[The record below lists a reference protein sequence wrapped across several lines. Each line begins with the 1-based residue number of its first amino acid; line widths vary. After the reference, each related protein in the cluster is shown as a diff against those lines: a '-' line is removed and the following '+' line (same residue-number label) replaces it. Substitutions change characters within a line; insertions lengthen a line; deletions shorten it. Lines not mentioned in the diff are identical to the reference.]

1 MYRLIDLKNKFM
13 VTGGEGRRG
22 ERLGVWN
29 WHIHTV
35 LFRLYLHFV
44 LEILRAVGIYQ
55 IDGNVLPWNSWK
67 ASWGKWVLICVLKTG
82 WKVRLEEAHVNRSRN
97 VCVSGSMSPKS
108 DERPHRGLTDWGSL
122 RSLSKQESVKPL
134 SVGRV
139 LALLLFSHHIMSSSL
154 RPHGL
159 WPVGLLCPWDFPSK
173 NTGVGCH
180 FLLQGIFLTQGL
192 NPGLPHC
199 RQMLY
204 HLSHQGSPCINKLKD
219 KNHMIISID
228 A

>member
-1 MYRLIDLKNKFM
+1 MYRLVDLKNKFM

-97 VCVSGSMSPKS
+97 VCVPGSMSPKS

-139 LALLLFSHHIMSSSL
+139 LALLLFSHHVMSSSL

-159 WPVGLLCPWDFPSK
+159 YVAYQDPPSIGFSRQEYWSRSPFPSP
-173 NTGVGCH
+173 GDLPYPGIEPRSPEMQADS
-180 FLLQGIFLTQGL
+180 LLSEP
-192 NPGLPHC
+192 PG
-199 RQMLY
+199 
-204 HLSHQGSPCINKLKD
+204 KLV
-219 KNHMIISID
+219 
-228 A
+228 